1 MSSIAE
7 WAGVMSRSPA
17 FWSHALVSQSAASAA
32 GWVPPITNP
41 KNRPDGMA
49 VSPGSHAPASRS
61 TTSTASSGPSGSAAP
76 SAAFTSSIDAV
87 AGTPRSS
94 SEASQARACAC
105 ARSRAAGCSSIPA
118 VWPDPVPATSA
129 RRLVSVVVE
138 VLDEATWRARAEA
151 HAARVDA
158 FVAPHLARRGSA
170 VKHPVHDFLF
180 TYYSQRPAQL
190 RRWHPGF
197 GVALEG
203 AEEYAGSKG
212 YSAADL
218 GAPGSR
224 YTPSSLAGTRP
235 PHTRRATR
243 PTSWTVSPEYVEA
256 QRPLVESLHRLLTA
270 TAARPANFGCFGLH
284 EWAMVYRLD
293 EDETRHADW
302 PLRLGPAGTD
312 AVVESHR
319 IGCSHFDAFR
329 FFTPPARSL
338 NVLSP
343 GRDDRAAYEQPACLH
358 GNMDLYKHA
367 FRLTPMV
374 SSDLVADCFELARDI
389 RELDMRAAPYD
400 LVDLGFEPVRIETPQ
415 GKQEYAAAQRGFAE
429 RAGPLRDRLIAACH
443 RLAKVSL
450 T

>member
-1 MSSIAE
+1 MGEVPVEGRPVI
-7 WAGVMSRSPA
+7 
-17 FWSHALVSQSAASAA
+17 SH
-32 GWVPPITNP
+32 
-41 KNRPDGMA
+41 
-49 VSPGSHAPASRS
+49 
-61 TTSTASSGPSGSAAP
+61 PS
-76 SAAFTSSIDAV
+76 
-87 AGTPRSS
+87 
-94 SEASQARACAC
+94 
-105 ARSRAAGCSSIPA
+105 
-118 VWPDPVPATSA
+118 VWPDRAVPTRA
-129 RRLVSVVVE
+129 RRLGHVDAE
-138 VLDEATWRARAEA
+138 VLDEVTWRARAEA

-197 GVALEG
+197 GVALESG
-203 AEEYAGSKG
+203 EEYAGLKG
-212 YSAADL
+212 YQ
-218 GAPGSR
+218 
-224 YTPSSLAGTRP
+224 SSP
-235 PHTRRATR
+235 V
-243 PTSWTVSPEYVEA
+243 TVSPEYVES
-256 QRPLVESLHRLLTA
+256 QRALLESLHTLLTA
-270 TAARPANFGCFGLH
+270 TAGRPANFGCFGLH
-284 EWAMVYRLD
+284 EWAMVYRLE

-319 IGCSHFDAFR
+319 IGCSHFDAYR

-343 GRDDRAAYEQPACLH
+343 GREDRAAYEQPACLH

-400 LVDLGFEPVRIETPQ
+400 LVDLGFEPVRIETPE

-429 RAGPLRDRLIAACH
+429 RAGPLRARLTTECKS
-443 RLAKVSL
+443 LAKVSL